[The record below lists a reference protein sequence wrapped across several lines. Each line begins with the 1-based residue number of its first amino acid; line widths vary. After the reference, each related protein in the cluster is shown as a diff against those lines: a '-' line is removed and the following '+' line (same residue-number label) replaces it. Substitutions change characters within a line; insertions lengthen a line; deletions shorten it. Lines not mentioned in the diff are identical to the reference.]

1 MAVKEAVFP
10 FNKLSGAD
18 LLLSPEM
25 KSTGEVMGISDNFG
39 MAFAKSQSA
48 AKNDLPKSGKVFISL
63 CDLDK
68 EFAPS
73 IAKGLSENGFTLVAT
88 GGTHKAIIDAGIECE
103 KVLKVSEGRPNITD
117 FLANGDIAMVI
128 NTSEAKESSKD
139 DGKEIRR
146 SVLKMNVPYFTT
158 VAAGLASVEA
168 IKVLKTNDVSTPKS
182 IQEFLND

>member
-1 MAVKEAVFP
+1 
-10 FNKLSGAD
+10 
-18 LLLSPEM
+18 
-25 KSTGEVMGISDNFG
+25 MGISNSFG

-48 AKNDLPKSGKVFISL
+48 AKNNLPKGGKVFISL

-68 EFAPS
+68 EFAPT
-73 IAKGLSENGFTLVAT
+73 IAQGLTQNGFTVVAT
-88 GGTHKAIIDAGIECE
+88 GGTYNIISEAGIECE

-117 FLANGDIAMVI
+117 LLTNGDISMAI

-146 SVLKMNVPYFTT
+146 TVLRNNVPYFTT
-158 VAAGLASVEA
+158 VAAAIAAVEA
-168 IKVLKTNDVSTPKS
+168 IKVLKTEDVSTPKS